1 MEQEWETDKL
11 NINLSFD
18 WYQRVHIIS
27 HYTRDLW
34 GSGTSTQLWLP
45 LLCDEKEISLLVLIT
60 PRKSQFPPCHRADR
74 SDLLLPVTAKVKS
87 AQAIK
92 YLTHLIDAAA
102 TKSSS

>member
-45 LLCDEKEISLLVLIT
+45 LLCDEQESSLLVSLSSLHAT
-60 PRKSQFPPCHRADR
+60 EQTAVTCSSQ
-74 SDLLLPVTAKVKS
+74 
-87 AQAIK
+87 
-92 YLTHLIDAAA
+92 
-102 TKSSS
+102 